1 MAKADGHDADVA
13 ETRDLSSPAMRAGS
27 SGIPLHDNVISA
39 REKGSI
45 RPAEVLPTCLT
56 EGAAGIAVRDG
67 ELRVFCRRLL
77 GPSEARSVEVDD
89 AIDGVISAVARG
101 LPIALRGTSDLV
113 PVAYALHR
121 RIVGADRPFVVCDPR
136 RREVEGSVRAPPNRR
151 TIALALESAMDGSI
165 CLRSRRLPADFDR
178 LRESGRNAAPFPTVF
193 ICLHRDDRVRDLLC
207 RPLEIPPLAARA
219 SESHRLLQE
228 AMDEAATAL
237 GTARVPDPA
246 PSAAGDPGGGRLV
259 RGAREDGAAR
269 RRARLHAEPDPG
281 RPTPWDGAR
290 VIDALAAPPPRADGG
305 PGRAQGGPLPRRR
318 LNASS
323 RFGRNHME
331 QAVTI
336 PTPEPGARMHP
347 FDAFERIC
355 YEVLEL
361 EALANAPNAAIDECA
376 PPSESRRSFDRAQA
390 LIGNAAEKAAAAVAL
405 IDELKIAVNAYVA
418 DRV

>member
-39 REKGSI
+39 REKGAI
-45 RPAEVLPTCLT
+45 RPSEVPPTCLT
-56 EGAAGIAVRDG
+56 EGTAGIAVRDR

-77 GPSEARSVEVDD
+77 GSSEARSVEVDD
-89 AIDGVISAVARG
+89 AIDAVISAVARG
-101 LPIALRGTSDLV
+101 LPIALRGKSDLV

-178 LRESGRNAAPFPTVF
+178 LRESGRDAAPFPTVF

-207 RPLEIPPLAARA
+207 RPLEIPPLATRA

-237 GTARVPDPA
+237 GTARVRIPRPA
-246 PSAAGDPGGGRLV
+246 RQGILEAVDSF
-259 RGAREDGAAR
+259 
-269 RRARLHAEPDPG
+269 AELEK
-281 RPTPWDGAR
+281 TALR
-290 VIDALAAPPPRADGG
+290 VVALASTPNPTQA
-305 PGRAQGGPLPRRR
+305 AQRLGMALVSLTRWLHRRPV
-318 LNASS
+318 L
-323 RFGRNHME
+323 M
-331 QAVTI
+331 AV
-336 PTPEPGARMHP
+336 
-347 FDAFERIC
+347 
-355 YEVLEL
+355 L
-361 EALANAPNAAIDECA
+361 
-376 PPSESRRSFDRAQA
+376 
-390 LIGNAAEKAAAAVAL
+390 
-405 IDELKIAVNAYVA
+405 DELTA
-418 DRV
+418 DRFHADV